1 MGREFHGFLQARAW
15 LRTAA
20 SGLCAECDTPWLP
33 GLTLRAEAIHTGRQ
47 YADNANTQKLP
58 AWTRVDL
65 GARYIIR
72 LAAHAVAFRAGV
84 ENAFNQRY
92 QLGAWK
98 GFSSVGAPRTVK
110 LATSVDF

>member
-1 MGREFHGFLQARAW
+1 MGY
-15 LRTAA
+15 
-20 SGLCAECDTPWLP
+20 PWLP
-33 GLTLRAEAIHTGRQ
+33 GLTLRATAIHTGRQ

-65 GARYIIR
+65 GARYVTR
-72 LAAHAVAFRAGV
+72 LAAHPVAFRAGV

-92 QLGAWK
+92 WSGAWN

-110 LATSVDF
+110 LAVSVDF

>member
-1 MGREFHGFLQARAW
+1 MGVPTW
-15 LRTAA
+15 LVNL
-20 SGLCAECDTPWLP
+20 GAEWDTPWLP
-33 GLTLRAEAIHTGRQ
+33 GLTLQAAAIHTGRQ

-65 GARYIIR
+65 GARYVTR
-72 LAAHAVAFRAGV
+72 LAAHPVAFRAGV

-92 QLGAWK
+92 WSGTWN

-110 LATSVDF
+110 LAVSVDF